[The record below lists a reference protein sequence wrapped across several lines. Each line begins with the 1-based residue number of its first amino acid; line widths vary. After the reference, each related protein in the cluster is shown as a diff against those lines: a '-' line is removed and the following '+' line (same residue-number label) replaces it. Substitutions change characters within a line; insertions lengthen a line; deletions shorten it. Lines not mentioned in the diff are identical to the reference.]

1 MTRWTALM
9 IAAATAL
16 TQPALAQTSDG
27 VPGDR
32 VVVPLPDVSSLSD
45 DEAQALARDVAQMTV
60 ITAECP
66 EHDVSGPEFQLM
78 AGTTDALTQRLGLD
92 PVGYDRDYVR
102 PAFSVLSE
110 ADACDRLG
118 PQVPQLIAR
127 LESLGGSTRPVTPGL
142 AEAEAAAANAAAN
155 GQADTDADD
164 TAATPAP

>member
-1 MTRWTALM
+1 MTRWTVLM
-9 IAAATAL
+9 IAAAAAL

-32 VVVPLPDVSSLSD
+32 VVVPLPDVSGLSD

-78 AGTTDALTQRLGLD
+78 AGTTDALTERLGLD
-92 PVGYDRDYVR
+92 PVSYDRDYVR
-102 PAFSVLSE
+102 PAFAVVEE

-118 PQVPQLIAR
+118 PRVPELIAR
-127 LESLGGSTRPVTPGL
+127 LEGMGGSTQPVTPGL
-142 AEAEAAAANAAAN
+142 AEAAAAKAAAA
-155 GQADTDADD
+155 GTSD
-164 TAATPAP
+164 TAPDPEAAPAE

>member
-16 TQPALAQTSDG
+16 TTPALTHPALAQTSDG

-32 VVVPLPDVSSLSD
+32 VVVPLPDVSGLSD
-45 DEAQALARDVAQMTV
+45 AEAQELARDLAQMTV

-78 AGTTDALTQRLGLD
+78 AGTTDALTERLGLD
-92 PVGYDRDYVR
+92 ALGYDRDYLR
-102 PAFSVLSE
+102 PAFSVMAE

-118 PQVPQLIAR
+118 PQVPEMIAR
-127 LESLGGSTRPVTPGL
+127 LEGLGGSTQPVTPGL
-142 AEAEAAAANAAAN
+142 AEAAAANAAAEA
-155 GQADTDADD
+155 QDEAPAE
-164 TAATPAP
+164 AAE

>member
-16 TQPALAQTSDG
+16 AHPALAQTSDG

-32 VVVPLPDVSSLSD
+32 VVVPLPDVSTLSEA
-45 DEAQALARDVAQMTV
+45 EAQALARDLAEMTV

-102 PAFSVLSE
+102 PAFALLSE

-118 PQVPQLIAR
+118 PQVPALIAR
-127 LESLGGSTRPVTPGL
+127 LEDLGGSTRPVTPGL

-155 GQADTDADD
+155 AEAAGETPPD
-164 TAATPAP
+164 TAP